1 MYAIKN
7 DYSGW
12 RLITSLS
19 ELTQD
24 ETSFSGEINQHI
36 GLAKVEKI
44 KGLKESCKG
53 AIEAGFYSSALGTV
67 HKYDSS
73 LPQDQTNLLGAKI
86 AGVDMNFTCTNEAGE
101 KWERFHTAAQITQ
114 VYFAGMIHL
123 QAAKSKLYSKISQL
137 NLATTIEAV
146 NEVDW

>member
-24 ETSFSGEINQHI
+24 ETSFSGEISQHI
-36 GLAKVEKI
+36 GLTKVDKVKE
-44 KGLKESCKG
+44 LKEACKG
-53 AIEAGFYSSALGTV
+53 AIEAGFYSSALGTP

-101 KWERFHTAAQITQ
+101 KWERFHTVSQISQ
-114 VYFAGMIHL
+114 VYFAGMVHL
-123 QAAKSKLYSKISQL
+123 QTTKAKLYSK
-137 NLATTIEAV
+137 LAAV
-146 NEVDW
+146 QTASTLEEVNGVTW